1 MSSTVDNTTASG
13 ATPALWL
20 VLATTASGLS
30 IVLDT
35 FRHVGIPCLQGLALN
50 DLPQWLALAAQS
62 KQPTVIMPDWLGSTN
77 EHPFDTERIL
87 EWQTQYPQLTLLLL
101 DAPADIRLQRLQ
113 GADVSPLQLPIPSLE
128 ALQTESEAL
137 KPYRQLK
144 SSWQGARFY
153 SIQSHTLTEAEL
165 VLKLA
170 HLAGVSVPD
179 SPLTV
184 TVETFGFKHGAPTQ
198 ADCVFDMRFLPNPYY
213 DPSMRPLSGL
223 DKPVQE
229 FLYAQDAYHDF
240 LTPWLASMKAL
251 TQAYYNQ
258 GKRQLTLAVGCTG
271 GQHRS
276 VCLAKAL
283 ADHLSQA
290 FPQSDVRLHH
300 RDARHWP
307 QEAQR
312 SLALSIPTPLPA

>member
-1 MSSTVDNTTASG
+1 MSSAVENETTL
-13 ATPALWL
+13 ATPPALWL
-20 VLATTASGLS
+20 VFATTASGLS
-30 IVLDT
+30 IALDT
-35 FRHVGIPCLQGLALN
+35 FRHVGIPCLQGLSLN
-50 DLPQWLALAAQS
+50 DLPQWLDLAAKS
-62 KQPTVIMPDWLGSTN
+62 KQPTAIMPDWLNFSN
-77 EHPFDTERIL
+77 NRPFDAQCIL
-87 EWQTQYPQLTLLLL
+87 EWQRQYPQLTLLLL

-113 GADVSPLQLPIPSLE
+113 GADVSPLQLPVPSLE
-128 ALQTESEAL
+128 ALQDESDAL

-144 SSWQGARFY
+144 NSWQGPGFY
-153 SIQSHTLTEAEL
+153 SIQSQTLTDAEL

-229 FLYAQDAYHDF
+229 FLYAQEAYHDF

-283 ADHLSQA
+283 ADHLSEA

-307 QEAQR
+307 KEAQR
-312 SLALSIPTPLPA
+312 SLALSTPTQLPA

>member
-1 MSSTVDNTTASG
+1 MPPAVDDTTTSG

-35 FRHVGIPCLQGLALN
+35 FRHVEIPCLQGLSLN
-50 DLPQWLALAAQS
+50 DLPQWLELAAQS
-62 KQPTVIMPDWLGSTN
+62 QQPTAIMPDWLAP
-77 EHPFDTERIL
+77 HQKQPFDAQRIL
-87 EWQTQYPQLTLLLL
+87 EWQCQYPQLTLLLL

-113 GADVSPLQLPIPSLE
+113 GADVSPLQLPVPSLE
-128 ALQTESEAL
+128 TLQAESEAL

-144 SSWQGARFY
+144 SNWQGPGFY
-153 SIQSHTLTEAEL
+153 SIQSHTLTDAEL

-213 DPSMRPLSGL
+213 DPSMRPLTGL
-223 DKPVQE
+223 DIPVQE
-229 FLYAQDAYHDF
+229 FLHSQGAYHDF
-240 LTPWLASMKAL
+240 MTPWLASMKAL

-283 ADHLSQA
+283 SDHLSHA
-290 FPQSDVRLHH
+290 FPNARVHLHH

-307 QEAQR
+307 IEAQH
-312 SLALSIPTPLPA
+312 ALSAKHPAPLPA